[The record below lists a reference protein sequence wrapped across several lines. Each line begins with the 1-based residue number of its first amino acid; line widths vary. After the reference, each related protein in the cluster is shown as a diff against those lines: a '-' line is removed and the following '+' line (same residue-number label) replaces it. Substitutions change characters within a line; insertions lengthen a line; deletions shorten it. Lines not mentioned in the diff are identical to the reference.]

1 LEYFENKNIWNFSKR
16 GAIIIHQKFG
26 SENGGM
32 HKLRKEGKGQETEN
46 RLNALWNAQKLNQ
59 TL

>member
-32 HKLRKEGKGQETEN
+32 HKLRKEGRKGSRN
-46 RLNALWNAQKLNQ
+46 GK
-59 TL
+59 